1 MAERKWCASVDGTFA
16 GKIHQILLDD
26 FNMQMSLKAVN
37 YGGKPR
43 FWRQTVLQK
52 KLSFGVSFGHHNN
65 TRPKFNI
72 TLYFASIMS

>member
-1 MAERKWCASVDGTFA
+1 VAERNWCASVDGTFA

-52 KLSFGVSFGHHNN
+52 K
-65 TRPKFNI
+65 TKFRRQFW
-72 TLYFASIMS
+72 TP